1 MAAAA
6 VPDLLICP
14 GAQRILTV
22 LCQLCSRDCTSDI
35 HTGSTKHSLWA
46 TAEPCPLSWEKREKI
61 LDLKDRLNIQTVDF
75 EYGLREKSHK
85 VPFEQ
90 REPTYG
96 RCRKEGETKYKAYVT
111 FISFSLNLQVMN

>member
-6 VPDLLICP
+6 GPDLPICP
-14 GAQRILTV
+14 GAQRVLAV
-22 LCQLCSRDCTSDI
+22 LCQLCSLDCTSNM
-35 HTGSTKHSLWA
+35 HTRSTIHSLRA
-46 TAEPCPLSWEKREKI
+46 AAKPCSPSWERREKI

-75 EYGLREKSHK
+75 EYGLREKPHK

-96 RCRKEGETKYKAYVT
+96 RCRKEGETK
-111 FISFSLNLQVMN
+111 